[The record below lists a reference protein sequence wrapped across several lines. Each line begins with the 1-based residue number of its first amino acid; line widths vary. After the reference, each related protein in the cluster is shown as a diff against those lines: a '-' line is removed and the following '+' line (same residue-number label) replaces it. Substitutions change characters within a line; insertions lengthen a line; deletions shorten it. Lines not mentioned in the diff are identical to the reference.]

1 MKIPV
6 LEHLETALGQVRSL
20 AAQISSAAARDI
32 AAMDSKKQDRLY
44 GTCATAAATA
54 AKTVSLTGF
63 SLVTGAV
70 AVVKFTYAN
79 TAASPTLNVNSTG
92 AKAIKKYGTTDADTY
107 MWAAGAVVVFVY
119 DGTNWV
125 MSQGTLATTTYYGLT
140 KLSSSVTSTSTTL
153 AATPS
158 AVKQAYDLA
167 NSKQSKPLKGSFTI
181 PTSGW
186 STDTTTGYT
195 KYYDIAVT
203 GVTVNDRAEVIIA
216 PGGVNAAAACG
227 MCPVSETLAGKI
239 RIRATRV
246 PTSAIA
252 AEYWIEK
259 E

>member
-6 LEHLETALGQVRSL
+6 LEHLETALGQVMSL
-20 AAQISSAAARDI
+20 AAQISGAAARDI
-32 AAMDSKKQDRLY
+32 AALDSRKQ
-44 GTCATAAATA
+44 
-54 AKTVSLTGF
+54 
-63 SLVTGAV
+63 
-70 AVVKFTYAN
+70 N
-79 TAASPTLNVNSTG
+79 
-92 AKAIKKYGTTDADTY
+92 
-107 MWAAGAVVVFVY
+107 
-119 DGTNWV
+119 
-125 MSQGTLATTTYYGLT
+125 
-140 KLSSSVTSTSTTL
+140 
-153 AATPS
+153 
-158 AVKQAYDLA
+158 
-167 NSKQSKPLKGSFTI
+167 KPLKGSFII

-246 PTSAIA
+246 PTAAIA